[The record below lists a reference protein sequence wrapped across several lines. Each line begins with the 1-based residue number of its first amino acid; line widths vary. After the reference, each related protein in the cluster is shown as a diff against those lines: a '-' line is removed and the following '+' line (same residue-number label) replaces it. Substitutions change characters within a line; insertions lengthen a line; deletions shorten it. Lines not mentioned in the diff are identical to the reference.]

1 MSIMKVSFI
10 YKMISYVTK
19 IINRDKN
26 SFFLISI
33 FNNKITNS
41 NVHKSNRNNMKLF
54 NERFVI
60 KTRLRLRFS
69 STKGRF
75 QLSGFVRVFL
85 RLTL

>member
-41 NVHKSNRNNMKLF
+41 NVHKSNRNNIKQF

-60 KTRLRLRFS
+60 KTQLRLRFS
-69 STKGRF
+69 S
-75 QLSGFVRVFL
+75 
-85 RLTL
+85 